1 MILTSKEI
9 QNAIRNH
16 INVQEFVCGWGAS
29 FINISVTY
37 PVYKI
42 MFRQVNKFL
51 MFEIHYG
58 ATQKLSMRECSIFSS
73 RCYMALR

>member
-1 MILTSKEI
+1 MVENKKL
-9 QNAIRNH
+9 QNGAKKF

-42 MFRQVNKFL
+42 MFRQV
-51 MFEIHYG
+51 
-58 ATQKLSMRECSIFSS
+58 
-73 RCYMALR
+73 